1 MISLATFN
9 YDEMSD
15 ANKYILTLPV
25 TRKEIVMEK
34 YILAIGATI
43 LGGVLGFLLTILLAN
58 IMQYIRPNDV
68 FNIDYESLLSTTI
81 GGMFGISLIQSIQI
95 PSIYKWGAEKGRIQ
109 MFVLIFI
116 LIIIGSGLGFLL
128 MKSNLDINMDALK
141 KLFDN
146 LGIIILIVSM
156 IAIYYLS
163 YKISYKIYKNKEE

>member
-1 MISLATFN
+1 
-9 YDEMSD
+9 
-15 ANKYILTLPV
+15 
-25 TRKEIVMEK
+25 
-34 YILAIGATI
+34 
-43 LGGVLGFLLTILLAN
+43 
-58 IMQYIRPNDV
+58 
-68 FNIDYESLLSTTI
+68 
-81 GGMFGISLIQSIQI
+81 MFGISLIQSIQI

-156 IAIYYLS
+156 IAVYYLS